1 MLRHVCIYIII
12 VFCRSL
18 CCKVKV
24 YFATKSIQG
33 KVMKNHS
40 RNVRCWQSQPSW
52 TELNEKSAERIRE
65 GGKRRRSS
73 GCRKR
78 KEWKFIVRRGIENL
92 KPISHASYIRKFVS
106 YLNLIGFVLGCP
118 NWFRYF
124 SMTDWSVVTVKC
136 LVIIS
141 MTIKETTQKLEEWM
155 ECIWITL
162 DREPR

>member
-1 MLRHVCIYIII
+1 MVVIQFSSNCLLSKPLISILKKNCYLHPIILHCKLKTAHYMLRHVCIYIII

-73 GCRKR
+73 GCRKI
-78 KEWKFIVRRGIENL
+78 KEWKLIVRRGIENL
-92 KPISHASYIRKFVS
+92 KPISHAHFTCFLY
-106 YLNLIGFVLGCP
+106 
-118 NWFRYF
+118 
-124 SMTDWSVVTVKC
+124 
-136 LVIIS
+136 
-141 MTIKETTQKLEEWM
+141 
-155 ECIWITL
+155 
-162 DREPR
+162 